1 MHTAPRLHL
10 NLASDPF
17 RKDRHLIVLSA
28 AAAVLLAGLLA
39 FLILLIL
46 QQRDAA
52 RASREAHARLDEE
65 ARSLARQE
73 SAIAARLREPAN
85 ASVLD
90 QSVFLNTLIQRK
102 AVSWTRLFADLQD
115 VFPHNVRLVSVRPFT
130 TADNRVQLEM
140 IVGAEA
146 PAPVVDLLRR
156 LEGSALF
163 GFTAVQ
169 AEQPPT
175 QNEPLFRY
183 RVSVSYA
190 QKL

>member
-1 MHTAPRLHL
+1 MHTAPRLNL

-17 RKDRHLIVLSA
+17 RKDRALVVASFA
-28 AAAVLLAGLLA
+28 AALLLTATLG
-39 FLILLIL
+39 FLVHVIV

-52 RASREAHARLDEE
+52 RASRDAYALLEAEL
-65 ARSLARQE
+65 RSASQLE
-73 SAIAARLREPAN
+73 SQASIRLRQPLN
-85 ASVLD
+85 DSVLD
-90 QSVFLNTLIQRK
+90 RGAFLNALIQRK
-102 AVSWTRLFADLQD
+102 AISWTRLFADLQD
-115 VFPHNVRLVSVRPFT
+115 VFPHNVRLVSVRPSV
-130 TADNRVQLEM
+130 TADNRIQLEM
-140 IVGAEA
+140 VVGSES

-156 LEGSALF
+156 LEGSDLF

-169 AEQPPT
+169 AEQPPS